1 MTDSDPPANDDPLF
15 GASVETSIG
24 TIIVERVLGRGGFA
38 TVYAGRGID
47 RPVAIKVL
55 HAEHIGSKAVMRFA
69 REVAI
74 VRRLRHP
81 NIAEVLNAGT
91 LPDGRPYCTMELLHG
106 RELAAAL
113 KDGPLAPPDIV
124 DIVSC
129 VADALGAAHAVR
141 VVHRDVKARNVF
153 LCEDGRVVLLDFG
166 VAKLAIASGLTMSRE
181 AVGTLGSMA
190 PEQLAGRPVDAR
202 ADIYALGA
210 LVHHMATGHV
220 PFRHRDTAIEV
231 QLHRFAQR
239 PRPSQQ
245 GAPEALDAVVAK
257 AMAIRPADRY
267 ARAADLADAVRAAL
281 GSSVRTRARAIGIHL
296 ESLATPDAPD
306 ALDVLHDAAAVLA
319 AHGFRPIAAGI
330 AGGAWWCAA
339 AGFEAGSLRR
349 TLRGL
354 VTRGVA
360 VAIHVDDLDVYSGQA
375 VGGPLSEL
383 WRWVSSTAPA
393 IPAELTATPGAR
405 AALELDT

>member
-1 MTDSDPPANDDPLF
+1 MDPPAPANEDLLL
-15 GASVETSIG
+15 GASIQTPMGPLVI
-24 TIIVERVLGRGGFA
+24 ERVLGRGGFA
-38 TVYAGRGID
+38 TVYAGHTPD
-47 RPVAIKVL
+47 RPLAIKVL
-55 HAEHIGSKAVMRFA
+55 HAEYIGSKAVMRFA

-81 NIAEVLNAGT
+81 NIAEVLSAGT
-91 LPDGRPYCTMELLHG
+91 LPDGRPYCTMELLRG
-106 RELAAAL
+106 RELGVAL
-113 KDGPLAPPDIV
+113 KDGPLAPADIV
-124 DIVSC
+124 EIVGY

-141 VVHRDVKARNVF
+141 VVHRDVKSRNVF
-153 LCEDGRVVLLDFG
+153 LCEDGRVMLLDFG

-220 PFRHRDTAIEV
+220 PFRNRDTAIEV

-239 PRPSQQ
+239 PRPSAY
-245 GAPEALDAVVAK
+245 GAPEALDAVVAT

-281 GSSVRTRARAIGIHL
+281 GTPVRTRARAIGVHL
-296 ESLATPDAPD
+296 ELSPAPDAPAAPD
-306 ALDVLHDAAAVLA
+306 PLELLQDAASMLA
-319 AHGFRPIAAGI
+319 AHGFRPIAAGV
-330 AGGAWWCAA
+330 AGGAWWATA
-339 AGFEAGSLRR
+339 DRVEAGPLRR

-354 VTRGVA
+354 VARGVG

-375 VGGPLSEL
+375 VSGPLSEL
-383 WRWVSSTAPA
+383 WRWVPSAGPA
-393 IPAELTATPGAR
+393 GLVATPDAR
-405 AALELDT
+405 AALALES

>member
-1 MTDSDPPANDDPLF
+1 MTDSGATPNDDPLL
-15 GASVETSIG
+15 GASIDTPIG
-24 TIIVERVLGRGGFA
+24 VLLVERVLGRGGFA
-38 TVYAGRGID
+38 TVYAGRGPD

-91 LPDGRPYCTMELLHG
+91 LRDGRPYCTMELLRG
-106 RELAAAL
+106 RELAVAL
-113 KDGPLAPPDIV
+113 KDGPLPAPEIV
-124 DIVSC
+124 EITSC

-141 VVHRDVKARNVF
+141 VVHRDVKARNIF
-153 LCEDGRVVLLDFG
+153 LCDDGRVMLLDFG

-181 AVGTLGSMA
+181 AVGTIGSMA

-202 ADIYALGA
+202 ADVYALGA

-220 PFRHRDTAIEV
+220 PFRNRDTAIEV

-239 PRPSQQ
+239 PRPSQY

-257 AMAIRPADRY
+257 AMAIRPVDRY
-267 ARAADLADAVRAAL
+267 AQITEVAEAVRAAL
-281 GSSVRTRARAIGIHL
+281 GASMRTRARAVGVHL
-296 ESLATPDAPD
+296 EACPGPDAPD
-306 ALDVLHDAAAVLA
+306 ALDALHDGAGALA
-319 AHGFRPIAAGI
+319 AHGFRAIAVGI

-339 AGFEAGSLRR
+339 SRVEAGPLRR

-354 VTRGVA
+354 VARGVA
-360 VAIHVDDLDVYSGQA
+360 VAVHVDELDVDSGQA
-375 VGGPLSEL
+375 AGGPLSEL
-383 WRWVSSTAPA
+383 WRWVPSAGPTG
-393 IPAELTATPGAR
+393 LFATPDAR
-405 AALELDT
+405 AALALEA